1 MKHLITIVLILN
13 TIGLVY
19 LILRPNKA
27 VTVDNSRYTS
37 DTIVIN
43 TKPVIT
49 KQLVTERYI
58 DSVVTI
64 INNNKS
70 DTITNNYYQIDT
82 VKMKELKKLYRDN
95 SGNVQIN
102 GFHIDRDGVY
112 INFGCLGEIINDSVS
127 IKIPIIKPKPPLL
140 LHVGVSQEFG
150 SISTLSPQLNV
161 GLTKNKYTVQLGYKP
176 FTKQYELGLQ
186 YTLDLRK
193 K

>member
-49 KQLVTERYI
+49 HNTINRIDADKMTKNLYDQNDSLRKLILDKLTVNGDTYI
-58 DSVVTI
+58 TTSVVDTTI
-64 INNNKS
+64 NEFGQII
-70 DTITNNYYQIDT
+70 ITD
-82 VKMKELKKLYRDN
+82 
-95 SGNVQIN
+95 S
-102 GFHIDRDGVY
+102 
-112 INFGCLGEIINDSVS
+112 CLGVRGNSS
-127 IKIPIIKPKPPLL
+127 FKFIPAPKPYKKPLL

-161 GLTKNKYTVQLGYKP
+161 GLTKNKYTIQLGYKP